1 MHPETSLLIDGQDK
15 EIGSRKRIMIV
26 AGEAS
31 GDLHGGNLVQAMHK
45 IDPEI
50 SFYGVGGRNLKEA
63 GVELIAD
70 AADMAV
76 VGLTEVVF
84 KLGMILKVMAQLK
97 ASLKKDRPDL
107 IILIDY
113 PDFNLPLAK
122 AAKKYGIKVF
132 YYISPQVWA
141 WRRGRIGKIKKIV
154 DRMAVILPFEA
165 DLYREAGVDVTFV
178 GHPLLD
184 VVRTKYPRKE
194 ALRRF
199 DLREEVTT
207 VGILPGSRQ
216 SEVTRLLPVMLGAA
230 EIIEKKIKDVQF
242 VLPLADTLDIAFVSQ
257 IIAKHSVPVRL
268 IPNEVYDVIGC
279 ADIAMVASGTATLET
294 ALMETPMI
302 IIYKVSAPSYYVG
315 RMVINIDHI
324 GLVNIIAGKT
334 VVPELIQ
341 FEASPENIAAGV
353 MEILATKE
361 RMEGIKAELK
371 KIRDML
377 GNHGAAERVA
387 RLAYDMIN
395 TKKIISNLSD

>member
-1 MHPETSLLIDGQDK
+1 MHPEISLLKDRKDK
-15 EIGSRKRIMIV
+15 GSASKKQIMIV

-31 GDLHGGNLVQAMHK
+31 GDLHGGNLVQAMHR

-50 SFYGVGGRNLKEA
+50 RFYGVGGGKLKAA
-63 GVELIAD
+63 GVELTAD
-70 AADMAV
+70 AAEMAV
-76 VGLTEVVF
+76 VGLTEVVS
-84 KLGMILKVMAQLK
+84 KLGFILKVMAQLK

-107 IILIDY
+107 LILIDY
-113 PDFNLPLAK
+113 PDFNLPLAR
-122 AAKKYGIKVF
+122 AAKKYGVKVF

-165 DLYREAGVDVTFV
+165 DLYKEAGVDVTFV

-199 DLREEVTT
+199 DLAEGVTT

-257 IIAKHSVPVRL
+257 IIARYPVAVRL

-279 ADIAMVASGTATLET
+279 TDIAMVASGTATLET

-315 RMVINIDHI
+315 KMVIDVDHI
-324 GLVNIIAGKT
+324 GLVNIIAGKEI
-334 VVPELIQ
+334 VPELIQ
-341 FEASPENIAAGV
+341 FEASPEKIAV
-353 MEILATKE
+353 KVIDILTTKGRSE
-361 RMEGIKAELK
+361 HIRAELK
-371 KIRDML
+371 KIRSML
-377 GNHGAAERVA
+377 GSHGAAERVA

-395 TKKIISNLSD
+395 TKKVISNLSD

>member
-1 MHPETSLLIDGQDK
+1 MHPEISLLRDRKDK
-15 EIGSRKRIMIV
+15 ESAGKKQIMIV

-31 GDLHGGNLVQAMHK
+31 GDLHGGNLVQAMHR

-50 SFYGVGGRNLKEA
+50 RFYGIGGGKLKAA
-63 GVELIAD
+63 GVELTAD
-70 AADMAV
+70 AAEMAV
-76 VGLTEVVF
+76 VGLTEVVS

-107 IILIDY
+107 LILIDY

-122 AAKKYGIKVF
+122 AAKKYGVKVF

-165 DLYREAGVDVTFV
+165 DLYKEAGVDATFV

-194 ALRRF
+194 ALSRF

-230 EIIEKKIKDVQF
+230 QIIEEKIKPVQF

-257 IIAKHSVPVRL
+257 IIAKYPVAVRL

-279 ADIAMVASGTATLET
+279 TDIAMVASGTATLET

-315 RMVINIDHI
+315 KMVINVDHI
-324 GLVNIIAGKT
+324 GLVNIIAGKEI
-334 VVPELIQ
+334 VPELIQ
-341 FEASPENIAAGV
+341 FEANPEKIAAEV
-353 MEILATKE
+353 IDILASRE
-361 RMEGIKAELK
+361 RMERIKAELK
-371 KIRDML
+371 KIRNML
-377 GNHGAAERVA
+377 GSHGAAERVA

-395 TKKIISNLSD
+395 PKH